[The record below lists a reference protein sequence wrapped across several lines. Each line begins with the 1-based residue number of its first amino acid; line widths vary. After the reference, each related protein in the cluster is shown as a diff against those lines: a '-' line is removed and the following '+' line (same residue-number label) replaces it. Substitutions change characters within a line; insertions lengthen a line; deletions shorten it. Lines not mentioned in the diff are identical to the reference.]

1 MTGVFPEAVKTGRRP
16 KRVDAV
22 AGFCYS
28 LNLNRFARAA
38 ILIIGIRRLKYS
50 QFSCLLSPFLLFTF
64 SLVIFLQQ
72 RTPNVDPLSIKVR
85 IKIRALCATM
95 AS

>member
-38 ILIIGIRRLKYS
+38 ILIIGIRRL
-50 QFSCLLSPFLLFTF
+50 
-64 SLVIFLQQ
+64 
-72 RTPNVDPLSIKVR
+72 
-85 IKIRALCATM
+85 
-95 AS
+95 